1 MTFFNAK
8 LTKSSIANITMDD
21 PSGQGN
27 KSSTRATGADKKI
40 PPRFKNK
47 PTDTVE

>member
-21 PSGQGN
+21 PSAQN
-27 KSSTRATGADKKI
+27 KNSTRATGHDKKI